1 MRIVITGATGFIGRA
16 LCRELSGD
24 YEVVALSRD
33 SRRATEVLGPGV
45 RVVEWDGRTTSGWAG
60 EVVGARAVINLA
72 GENVAAGRWSQA
84 TMNSIRQSRVHS
96 TRAILDALEAAPSKP
111 EVFVQASGVGY
122 FGACGDEVLDEDA
135 PVGEGFLADVG
146 RRAEAEAV
154 R

>member
-60 EVVGARAVINLA
+60 EVAGAQAVINLA
-72 GENVAAGRWSQA
+72 GERSEEHTSELQSHSDLVCRLLLEGEAGRASC
-84 TMNSIRQSRVHS
+84 RERV
-96 TRAILDALEAAPSKP
+96 
-111 EVFVQASGVGY
+111 
-122 FGACGDEVLDEDA
+122 
-135 PVGEGFLADVG
+135 
-146 RRAEAEAV
+146 
-154 R
+154 